1 MKKMERY
8 GEGGSTSVEVEKK
21 SSILDD
27 IGLKGLPLGIMGQ
40 GLISALEKNDL
51 GGMGALGLVGKL
63 MDRKK
68 KREMGMPEDGSVTK
82 IEIEKSKGMSPEMK
96 SVGGRMG
103 YSEGGSLKMVDKGGQ
118 KVPFFAADG
127 KGKMAGGGMLGY
139 KKGGRIDGC
148 AIKGK
153 TKGTYR

>member
-1 MKKMERY
+1 MMRGKGLLSALMGKKM
-8 GEGGSTSVEVEKK
+8 GMNGKDSSV
-21 SSILDD
+21 SI
-27 IGLKGLPLGIMGQ
+27 
-40 GLISALEKNDL
+40 
-51 GGMGALGLVGKL
+51 
-63 MDRKK
+63 
-68 KREMGMPEDGSVTK
+68 T
-82 IEIEKSKGMSPEMK
+82 IEKEMESPEMEDK
-96 SVGGRMG
+96 EEMF
-103 YSEGGSLKMVDKGGQ
+103 EGGALKMVDKGGQ

>member
-1 MKKMERY
+1 MKKMKRY
-8 GEGGSTSVEVEKK
+8 QEGGSTSVEVEKK

-27 IGLKGLPLGIMGQ
+27 IGGQ
-40 GLISALEKNDL
+40 GLLGVLSKEDLL
-51 GGMGALGLVGKL
+51 GGRGGLLGLL

-68 KREMGMPEDGSVTK
+68 KREMGMPGTPEDSITK
-82 IEIEKSKGMSPEMK
+82 IEIEKSKGMGDDM
-96 SVGGRMG
+96 M
-103 YSEGGSLKMVDKGGQ
+103 
-118 KVPFFAADG
+118 
-127 KGKMAGGGMLGY
+127 GGGPIGY

>member
-1 MKKMERY
+1 MMK
-8 GEGGSTSVEVEKK
+8 
-21 SSILDD
+21 
-27 IGLKGLPLGIMGQ
+27 
-40 GLISALEKNDL
+40 
-51 GGMGALGLVGKL
+51 GMGLLSSLLG
-63 MDRKK
+63 KK
-68 KREMGMPEDGSVTK
+68 KGMNGKDSSVSIT
-82 IEIEKSKGMSPEMK
+82 IEKEMESPEKEDMEEMMG
-96 SVGGRMG
+96 GGRMR

-139 KKGGRIDGC
+139 AKGGRIDGC